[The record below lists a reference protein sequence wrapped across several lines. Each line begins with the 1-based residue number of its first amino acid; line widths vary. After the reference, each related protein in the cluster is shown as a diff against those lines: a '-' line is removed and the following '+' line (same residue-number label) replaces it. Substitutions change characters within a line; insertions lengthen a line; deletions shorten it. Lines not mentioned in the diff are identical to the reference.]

1 MSDGRTL
8 ARRIADTML
17 KGEGTGPNFGIR
29 VEDADVGYSKISMT
43 VRDDMLNS
51 HMIAHGGLIFLLAD
65 TAFAYACNSRNQVSV
80 AQSASIVFTSPVK
93 NGERLEAEAREV
105 ALMGRS
111 GVYAITVR
119 GGDGRVVAQFQG
131 QSRTIS
137 GTIVEE

>member
-1 MSDGRTL
+1 MSDSRTL

-65 TAFAYACNSRNQVSV
+65 TAFAYACNSHNQRAV
-80 AQSASIVFTSPVK
+80 AQHAQISFLAPGKLGTT
-93 NGERLEAEAREV
+93 LTAEASERQR
-105 ALMGRS
+105 GDRS
-111 GVYAITVR
+111 GIYDITVR
-119 GGDGRVVAQFQG
+119 DDAGTTIAEFRGW
-131 QSRTIS
+131 SRSIP
-137 GTIVEE
+137 GTFF